1 MRFIFPQLPR
11 LGKAGPRPGILGASL
26 RGSLW
31 REERVQRRGGRAAP
45 GTGGWGVGGMG
56 GRQEGREHGAA
67 GEALQRMVRP
77 GQRVWV

>member
-31 REERVQRRGGRAAP
+31 REERVQRRGAGQPQGRGA
-45 GTGGWGVGGMG
+45 GVWEVWGG
-56 GRQEGREHGAA
+56 GRKDGSTGQLARRCRE
-67 GEALQRMVRP
+67 
-77 GQRVWV
+77 W